1 MKFKDYYAVLGVSPD
16 ADDKAV
22 KVAYKK
28 LARKFHPDVSKEPQA
43 EEKFKDIGE
52 AYEVL
57 HNKEERAKYDE
68 LRRHQQSRARQQ
80 QNNYAS
86 NNGSAQSHYQH
97 QSDPQTDKEFA
108 DFINSMFGR
117 GRGGFEQSRSGAPH
131 AQKGQDVEIEFPV
144 FLEETL
150 VDTVKPIE
158 FMLPQRDSSGRVT
171 EQKKSLKV
179 KIPAGSVN
187 GERIRLKGQGGLGS
201 ANGPNGDLYL
211 QIRLVPH
218 PLFDVEGHN
227 LSIVV
232 PLAPWE
238 AALGAKINLPTLTG
252 KIQLTIPANSQSGQK
267 LRLKGKGL
275 VSKKSKGDLFA
286 VIKIVNPASN
296 DDASQKLWA
305 ELAEKANFDPRS
317 NWSNS

>member
-1 MKFKDYYAVLGVSPD
+1 MKFKDYYSILGISPD

-28 LARKFHPDVSKEPQA
+28 LARKFHPDVSKESDA
-43 EEKFKDIGE
+43 EERFKDIGE
-52 AYEVL
+52 AYEVI
-57 HNKEERAKYDE
+57 HNKEERAKYDQ
-68 LRRHQQSRARQQ
+68 LYRHQQNRARQQ
-80 QNNYAS
+80 HSNS
-86 NNGSAQSHYQH
+86 DGNNGPSQSYYQ
-97 QSDPQTDKEFA
+97 QRSDPQTDKEFA
-108 DFINSMFGR
+108 DFINSMFGD
-117 GRGGFEQSRSGAPH
+117 GGFEHTRQSSAPR

-158 FMLPQRDSSGRVT
+158 FMLPQRDSNGHVSEV
-171 EQKKSLKV
+171 KKSLKV
-179 KIPAGSVN
+179 KIPAGSIN

-227 LSIVV
+227 LNIVV

-238 AALGAKINLPTLTG
+238 AALGTKLNLPTLNG
-252 KIQLTIPANSQSGQK
+252 KIQLTIPANSQSGQR
-267 LRLKGKGL
+267 LRMKGKGL
-275 VSKKSKGDLFA
+275 VSKKAQGDLFA
-286 VIKIVNPASN
+286 VIKIVNPPTTN
-296 DDASQKLWA
+296 DESKKLWEA
-305 ELAEKANFDPRS
+305 LAEKSQFDPRS
-317 NWSNS
+317 NWSNT